1 MSKKVSIT
9 GCDVG
14 YIKRKESLKKIC
26 LYLLYQCLKKRR
38 AEKADEYLKKTFLKC
53 VYLRSS

>member
-1 MSKKVSIT
+1 MFKKVSMT

-14 YIKRKESLKKIC
+14 CVRKKESLKKIC
-26 LYLLYQCLKKRR
+26 LYLLYQCLKKRG
-38 AEKADEYLKKTFLKC
+38 AEKADEHLKKTFLKC

>member
-1 MSKKVSIT
+1 MFKKVSMT
-9 GCDVG
+9 GCDIGCV
-14 YIKRKESLKKIC
+14 KRKESLKKVY
-26 LYLLYQCLKKRR
+26 LYLLYQCLKKRE